1 MLKTAGWLLP
11 AIMMLAGCSA
21 SGPGGQRG
29 QTLNE
34 ALAAIG
40 QNKALAGASSGIMV
54 RDAASGSVLY
64 QADADRRLVPA
75 SNMKL
80 LTSLAAFGVLG
91 ADYRFETRVLTLGK
105 QRGDRRLGDI
115 YLQGSGD
122 PSLHPDDIDGFA
134 AALAQ
139 RGIRHIRGRLMLDA
153 SAFDNAPFGAGW
165 SWDDET
171 FAFAAPVSALNYAFT
186 PGGDIN
192 VVRVDVQPGSR
203 QGAPGKVAFYPA
215 ASPVEIVNDTT
226 TGETTA
232 LAFERRPGSNRIVV
246 SGTIGMRAATDSK
259 LVTIDAPAKAVGALL
274 QAALRAHGITLSGG
288 VGEGTAPA
296 GAWALAGKTSAPL
309 SRLAVTFLKVSNN
322 GYGEVLTKAM
332 GRKTQGKGDWPGGL
346 RAIGHFVQG
355 LGVDPAA
362 FRQVDGSG
370 LSRMNQVTPHQLT
383 TLLLAARKQPWF
395 AAWHNALPVAG
406 EPGLM
411 VGGSLRNRMVK
422 TAAAGRAYAKSGS
435 LTGVSSLSGYVDSA
449 TGRPLVFSIIN
460 NNYLTSGAEIKALED
475 RMVETLAACDARVV
489 CR

>member
-11 AIMMLAGCSA
+11 AVMALAGCST
-21 SGPGGQRG
+21 SGVGGHHG
-29 QTLNE
+29 QSLND

-40 QNKALAGASSGIMV
+40 QNKALAGASGGIMV

-80 LTSLAAFGVLG
+80 FTSLAAFGILG
-91 ADYRFETRVLTLGK
+91 ADYRFETRLLTAGK
-105 QRGDRRLGDI
+105 QHGERLRGDI

-122 PSLHPDDIDGFA
+122 PTLHPDDLEAFA

-139 RGIRHIRGRLMLDA
+139 RGIRQIDGRLILDGG
-153 SAFDNAPFGAGW
+153 AFDNTPFGAGW

-171 FAFAAPVSALNYAFT
+171 FAFAAPISALNYSFT

-203 QGAPGKVAFYPA
+203 QGAPGKVTFYPA
-215 ASPVEIVNDTT
+215 AGQVEIVNDTA

-246 SGTIGMRAATDSK
+246 SGTIGAQAATDSK

-274 QAALRAHGITLSGG
+274 QAALRSHGIRLRDG
-288 VGEGTAPA
+288 VAEGATPA
-296 GAWALAGKTSAPL
+296 GATELAEKVSEPL

-322 GYGEVLTKAM
+322 GYGEILTKTM
-332 GRKTQGKGDWPGGL
+332 GRKTLGKGDWPSGL
-346 RAIGHFVQG
+346 QAIGQFVHSQG
-355 LGVDPAA
+355 VNPAE

-395 AAWHNALPVAG
+395 AAWRNALPVAG
-406 EPGLM
+406 EPGLL
-411 VGGSLRNRMVK
+411 VGGTLRNRMVN
-422 TAAAGRAYAKSGS
+422 TPAAGRAYAKSGS

-460 NNYLTSGAEIKALED
+460 NNYLASGAEIKALED
-475 RMVETLAACDARVV
+475 RMVETLAACDATVV